1 MNNIFLDKLIKA
13 KTNPITSMTMDASVN
28 AIGSVVPN
36 ANYQITPNSPMAM
49 LNPQINGPMNLPK
62 IVNSKYN
69 YPTKYNNKRRNT
81 TDQIALYD
89 WRNNTS
95 LNNSTKVPAN
105 YYQEQLA
112 KRAKDKVITKQMADG
127 YSTQYA
133 SNNQNIKSFNEFSND
148 AFDKMNNYNQKFNI
162 SDLQMKDGNF
172 ILNYSNGVEVPSYN
186 PLLPKSSQNK
196 PINDPSY
203 PDERMTHYI
212 GERPYT
218 TKGDRQLQAREMA
231 TSEMMKE
238 RRQLQAESEQALW
251 GTPKAPRQNNPNIG
265 MGIKTQFYNNDD
277 ITKYDKY
284 ENHDEKIKG
293 VKDIN
298 GNYYQMNIENSVKMN
313 QKTNEDEIRNSYKEL
328 FENQPNLNIHT
339 SRLTDLTKQRS
350 KLQQQ
355 QEIEYNNYLE
365 ESRNNVFKEN
375 YRNENFDIDQKRED
389 KGFLKSIYEGFLSL
403 FGISPNKETYKHR
416 YKNESFNNISDNLI
430 KHDKNIYEKQYDE
443 ISEYTKKQNRH
454 KYWVVQDETKFEFD
468 DEMKHL
474 KNIIKEPISMLTDG
488 EKIYRTMVQRA
499 VDSIKIHQREENLE
513 TGEVK
518 YNFMNLPLDLIN
530 DENLRQNINL
540 DNRHKSESEFDDRY
554 KDILKLTYEDHLKM
568 NYLIN
573 EGPDDWKIESQ
584 KPLTYY
590 QRNLTD
596 DYTQNHIIS
605 NIGFIDEYL
614 NSNFTKNSDIN
625 KYFEKIKVDNRVNN
639 KETFEGD
646 FKYNLSDKSKF
657 DYSSN
662 TNGGYKMGIKNDLR
676 LDPKS
681 ITKRFNN

>member
-1 MNNIFLDKLIKA
+1 MNNDSIFLDKLIKA
-13 KTNPITSMTMDASVN
+13 KTNPITNMTMDASVN
-28 AIGSVVPN
+28 AIGSVIPN

-105 YYQEQLA
+105 YYQEQLT
-112 KRAKDKVITKQMADG
+112 KRAKDKVITKQMASG

-133 SNNQNIKSFNEFSND
+133 GSFNEFSKE
-148 AFDKMNNYNQKFNI
+148 AFDKLNNYNQKFNI

-186 PLLPKSSQNK
+186 PLLPKSKQNQ

-231 TSEMMKE
+231 TSERMKE
-238 RRQLQAESEQALW
+238 RRQLQTEAEQALW
-251 GTPKAPRQNNPNIG
+251 GTPKAPRQSNPNIG
-265 MGIKTQFYNNDD
+265 MGIKSQYYDDDD
-277 ITKYDKY
+277 IMKYDKY
-284 ENHDEKIKG
+284 ENKNEKIKG
-293 VKDIN
+293 IKDVN
-298 GNYYQMNIENSVKMN
+298 SNYYQTNIENTVKPH
-313 QKTNEDEIRNSYKEL
+313 QKTNEDEIRESYKEMY
-328 FENQPNLNIHT
+328 EHQPNLNLYAGR
-339 SRLTDLTKQRS
+339 SSDLTKQRS

-355 QEIEYNNYLE
+355 QEIDYNAYLE
-365 ESRNNVFKEN
+365 ETRNNTFKNN
-375 YRNENFDIDQKRED
+375 YRNENFDIDKEYED
-389 KGFLKSIYEGFLSL
+389 RGFFKSIYEGFLSL
-403 FGISPNKETYKHR
+403 FGISPNKETHKHR
-416 YKNESFNNISDNLI
+416 FRDEDSYDDDI
-430 KHDKNIYEKQYDE
+430 KYDKNIYEKHYDE

-454 KYWVVQDETKFEFD
+454 KYWVVKDDTKFEFD
-468 DEMKHL
+468 EDMKQL
-474 KNIIKEPISMLTDG
+474 KNIIKEPVSMLTDG

-518 YNFMNLPLDLIN
+518 YNFMNIPLDLIN
-530 DENLRQNINL
+530 DENLKQSINL

-568 NYLIN
+568 NYLID
-573 EGPDDWKIESQ
+573 EGPDDWKIESH

-590 QRNLTD
+590 QRSLTD

-625 KYFEKIKVDNRVNN
+625 KYFEKLKIDNRINN

-646 FKYNLSDKSKF
+646 FKYNLSDKSRF

-662 TNGGYKMGIKNDLR
+662 ANGGYKMGIKNDLR

-681 ITKRFNN
+681 ITKRFNE